1 MRMSRWKGNEKQGGS
16 QNPVVLKQKEVKL
29 VKSLALPLM
38 AALVALS
45 PIVNTP
51 VSLGQTLDVQRGAS
65 LFSRTC
71 IGCHD
76 AGGNIIQPGATL
88 FTKDLQRNG
97 VDTEEEIYR
106 ITYFGK
112 GRMPGFGESCTP
124 RGQCTFGPRL
134 QDEEIKLLA
143 QFVKSQADQGW
154 PNIEITSDK
163 AYAEVINGVRDGNRE
178 VIGYYMCKIR
188 PEELLQPGGFLKLI
202 GLGHEDCV
210 SGFDSVRMLRYA
222 IFKDGKS
229 AKLPYPLE
237 RTFFQM
243 LHEEAFMLAL
253 LILQADIPT
262 YVPGQKLPSV
272 SNGDQMAHCLKHTK
286 APQQVAPTMNTM
298 AGALFKVFRASP
310 DHAARNETWQACF
323 DYMSLEGVFSNGLI
337 ALLSGLDPRT
347 VSSVLH
353 FFAVAIYGGGRL
365 MLPLSLVC
373 TVLSRLCR
381 LGRRGCPV
389 TKLLTIE
396 NHQQYFRL

>member
-1 MRMSRWKGNEKQGGS
+1 MWIPSVMSCCRHGRNSLLIKGNEKQGGS

-154 PNIEITSDK
+154 PNIEIS
-163 AYAEVINGVRDGNRE
+163 
-178 VIGYYMCKIR
+178 
-188 PEELLQPGGFLKLI
+188 
-202 GLGHEDCV
+202 HEDCV
-210 SGFDSVRMLRYA
+210 SDFDAERMLGYA

-237 RTFFQM
+237 NFLSDVAGRSF
-243 LHEEAFMLAL
+243 HK
-253 LILQADIPT
+253 
-262 YVPGQKLPSV
+262 VPSV

-286 APQQVAPTMNTM
+286 APQQVAPTMNTL

-310 DHAARNETWQACF
+310 DHPARNEICQACF

-337 ALLSGLDPRT
+337 ALLSGLDPRP

-365 MLPLSLVC
+365 MLPSSLVC

>member
-1 MRMSRWKGNEKQGGS
+1 MRMSRWKGNEKQGES

-154 PNIEITSDK
+154 PNIEISQD
-163 AYAEVINGVRDGNRE
+163 
-178 VIGYYMCKIR
+178 
-188 PEELLQPGGFLKLI
+188 
-202 GLGHEDCV
+202 
-210 SGFDSVRMLRYA
+210 
-222 IFKDGKS
+222 
-229 AKLPYPLE
+229 
-237 RTFFQM
+237 
-243 LHEEAFMLAL
+243 
-253 LILQADIPT
+253 
-262 YVPGQKLPSV
+262 
-272 SNGDQMAHCLKHTK
+272 
-286 APQQVAPTMNTM
+286 
-298 AGALFKVFRASP
+298 
-310 DHAARNETWQACF
+310 
-323 DYMSLEGVFSNGLI
+323 
-337 ALLSGLDPRT
+337 
-347 VSSVLH
+347 
-353 FFAVAIYGGGRL
+353 
-365 MLPLSLVC
+365 
-373 TVLSRLCR
+373 
-381 LGRRGCPV
+381 
-389 TKLLTIE
+389 
-396 NHQQYFRL
+396 

>member
-76 AGGNIIQPGATL
+76 AGGNIIQP
-88 FTKDLQRNG
+88 FYIDFRVQRSSQRTYK
-97 VDTEEEIYR
+97 DTEEEIYR

-163 AYAEVINGVRDGNRE
+163 AYAEVINGVRDGNKE
-178 VIGYYMCKIR
+178 VI
-188 PEELLQPGGFLKLI
+188 
-202 GLGHEDCV
+202 DCV
-210 SGFDSVRMLRYA
+210 SDFDAERMLGYA

-229 AKLPYPLE
+229 AKLPYPLISQPVLSAWCW
-237 RTFFQM
+237 RIATFPDQIM
-243 LHEEAFMLAL
+243 
-253 LILQADIPT
+253 DR
-262 YVPGQKLPSV
+262 KCLPFL
-272 SNGDQMAHCLKHTK
+272 M
-286 APQQVAPTMNTM
+286 QVAPTMNTL

-310 DHAARNETWQACF
+310 DHPARNEICQACF

-337 ALLSGLDPRT
+337 ALLSGLDPRP

-365 MLPLSLVC
+365 MLPSSLVC